1 MSMTDNDTSDVQDE
15 QQGNTSGAGTD
26 GKSGADG
33 DQDRSLMSRSA
44 DDGSKDESQ
53 QDGQDGKK
61 PEGDKDAEGKDKEE
75 DPSAKVP
82 EKPEGYDLKFAPETQ
97 VDEALLDGF
106 RKTAVELGLTQGQA
120 QKLGSMYEAHMVN
133 AGKLFV
139 EAQTKALLEARK
151 GWEADIAKRPAYEA
165 DLGRIQSCLRQFG
178 DRELYDL
185 LDQTNLGSHPKM
197 FDFMA
202 KVGKALAEPGF
213 RGAGSGEEKSAA
225 EVLYPG
231 MNH

>member
-26 GKSGADG
+26 GTSGADG
-33 DQDRSLMSRSA
+33 DQDRSLMSRA
-44 DDGSKDESQ
+44 AGDGSSDESQ
-53 QDGQDGKK
+53 QDGKK
-61 PEGDKDAEGKDKEE
+61 PEGDKEE
-75 DPSAKVP
+75 DPSAQVP

-120 QKLGSMYEAHMVN
+120 QKLGSMYEHHMAN

-197 FDFMA
+197 FDFLA